1 MSNQEKLLKKLGFNI
16 EDLEKEDF
24 DIETAIKS
32 FYDSKLDVYL
42 SKPEIK
48 EKINNARNEGK
59 IIGIKDFKKA
69 LKRKYDLDISIDE
82 PDAIDD
88 ILEKLDLKANEKL
101 EKSKG
106 SETEQ
111 VQKLKAEIEEWKE
124 KLMNA
129 NKDKAEIL
137 EKKELEKKEIETSY
151 IKQIR
156 ERDKMQFITSDLSK
170 EDLIISKEDAIELF
184 LTKLSK
190 KNLHLEIE
198 DNKPVIKNEKGEK
211 VLNSI
216 GTSHISYEE
225 LKEEGLAGLRKQSNG
240 GNEPPIK
247 IKTENMS
254 NEQKLMMEH
263 LQNM

>member
-16 EDLEKEDF
+16 EEIDKEDF
-24 DIETAIKS
+24 DIETTVKS

-48 EKINNARNEGK
+48 DKINSARNEGK

-101 EKSKG
+101 EKTKG
-106 SETEQ
+106 TETEQ
-111 VQKLKAEIEEWKE
+111 VQKLKSEIEEWKD

-129 NKDKAEIL
+129 NKEKVEIL

-151 IKQIR
+151 IRQIR
-156 ERDKMQFITSDLSK
+156 ERDKMQFITSDLAK
-170 EDLIISKEDAIELF
+170 EDLIISKDDAIELF
-184 LTKLSK
+184 LTKLAK

-225 LKEEGLAGLRKQSNG
+225 LKEEGLSGLRKQSNG

-247 IKTENMS
+247 IKTDNLS
-254 NEQKLMMEH
+254 LEQKLMLEH
-263 LQNM
+263 LHIM

>member
-16 EDLEKEDF
+16 EEIEKEDF
-24 DIETAIKS
+24 DIETSVKS

-69 LKRKYDLDISIDE
+69 LKRKYELDINIEDA
-82 PDAIDD
+82 DAIDD
-88 ILEKLDLKANEKL
+88 ILEKLDLKTNEKL
-101 EKSKG
+101 EKTKG
-106 SETEQ
+106 TETDQ
-111 VQKLKAEIEEWKE
+111 VQKLKSEIEEWKE

-254 NEQKLMMEH
+254 NEQKLMLEH
-263 LQNM
+263 LHIM

>member
-48 EKINNARNEGK
+48 EKINNARNDGK

-129 NKDKAEIL
+129 NKEKAEIL
-137 EKKELEKKEIETSY
+137 EKKEIEKKEIETSY

-247 IKTENMS
+247 IKTDNLS
-254 NEQKLMMEH
+254 LEQKLMMEH

>member
-129 NKDKAEIL
+129 NKEKAEIL
-137 EKKELEKKEIETSY
+137 EKKEIEKKEIETSY

-156 ERDKMQFITSDLSK
+156 ERDKMQFITSDLAK
-170 EDLIISKEDAIELF
+170 EDLIISKDDAIELF
-184 LTKLSK
+184 LTKLAK

-198 DNKPVIKNEKGEK
+198 DNKPVIKNENGEK

-225 LKEEGLAGLRKQSNG
+225 LKEEGLSGLRKQSNG

>member
-16 EDLEKEDF
+16 EEIEKEDF
-24 DIETAIKS
+24 DIETSVKS

-69 LKRKYDLDISIDE
+69 LKRKYELDINIEDA
-82 PDAIDD
+82 DAIDD
-88 ILEKLDLKANEKL
+88 ILEKLDLKTNEKL
-101 EKSKG
+101 EKTKG
-106 SETEQ
+106 TETDQ
-111 VQKLKAEIEEWKE
+111 VQKLKSEIEEWKE

-184 LTKLSK
+184 LTKLAK

-198 DNKPVIKNEKGEK
+198 DNKPVIKNENGEK
-211 VLNSI
+211 VLNST
-216 GTSHISYEE
+216 GTSHIRYEE
-225 LKEEGLAGLRKQSNG
+225 LKEEGLSGLRKQSNG

>member
-184 LTKLSK
+184 LTKLAK